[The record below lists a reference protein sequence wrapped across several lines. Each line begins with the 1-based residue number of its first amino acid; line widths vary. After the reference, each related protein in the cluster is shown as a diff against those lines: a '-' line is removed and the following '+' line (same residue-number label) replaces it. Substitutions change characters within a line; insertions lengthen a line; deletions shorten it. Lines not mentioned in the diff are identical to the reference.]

1 MPMLPKPINPAGGAV
16 TVGLRRPTVVPAPCA
31 ASPELS
37 NRPRRRT
44 FTAQDKLR
52 ILTETDRAADTGGVG
67 AILRR
72 EGIYSSTLGDWR
84 RLRAA
89 GAFGALVPVK
99 RGPKTAEPNPLAGE
113 LAFVQRENAR
123 LTRRLARAEA
133 IIDVQK
139 KVAELLGIR
148 WRRATASPDS
158 GHRGARA
165 GQPHDCHGLCRAGRL
180 ARHRSA
186 PTRRSGRTGG
196 GPPPASSASQGADYP
211 TTAGG
216 SGLIACARFRR
227 PGAGG
232 SLRHPARSG
241 HLPLLDP
248 HDVSHPR
255 AARRGARTPRSAAPP
270 RLSEARAA
278 GGRPQPGLVL
288 GHHQADGAGEMD
300 VFLSLRHPRHLQP
313 TRGRLVCG
321 RCGKCGLVQA
331 IAR

>member
-16 TVGLRRPTVVPAPCA
+16 TVGLRRPTVVPAPSA
-31 ASPELS
+31 GSPELS

-139 KVAELLGIR
+139 KVAELLGI
-148 WRRATASPDS
+148 P
-158 GHRGARA
+158 
-165 GQPHDCHGLCRAGRL
+165 L
-180 ARHRSA
+180 APS
-186 PTRRSGRTGG
+186 
-196 GPPPASSASQGADYP
+196 
-211 TTAGG
+211 
-216 SGLIACARFRR
+216 
-227 PGAGG
+227 
-232 SLRHPARSG
+232 
-241 HLPLLDP
+241 
-248 HDVSHPR
+248 
-255 AARRGARTPRSAAPP
+255 
-270 RLSEARAA
+270 
-278 GGRPQPGLVL
+278 
-288 GHHQADGAGEMD
+288 DGE
-300 VFLSLRHPRHLQP
+300 P
-313 TRGRLVCG
+313 
-321 RCGKCGLVQA
+321 
-331 IAR
+331 